1 MKIKS
6 ILFLL
11 LLAIPVFAGSQK
23 KAYIGYR
30 HKGVLYGAT
39 LPNGVKDLGGG
50 LLSNENLGI
59 TRYTKGGNDMLWL
72 EKILSRDSSGVPTWQ
87 VKDVLMFD
95 KLRKNQ
101 ELLFSYS
108 STCTQN
114 GRENLDLIV
123 LAELADNKKSYKI
136 LKAWNA
142 NVKNEKFKVI
152 SKSGIKCEIS
162 GN

>member
-6 ILFLL
+6 LLFLL
-11 LLAIPVFAGSQK
+11 LLAVPVFAVSQK
-23 KAYIGYR
+23 KGYIGYR
-30 HKGVLYGAT
+30 HKGVVYGQT

-72 EKILSRDSSGVPTWQ
+72 EKILSRDKNGVPTWQ
-87 VKDVLMFD
+87 VKDVLMLD

-101 ELLFSYS
+101 EILFSYS

-123 LAELADNKKSYKI
+123 LAELAASKKSYKV

-142 NVKNEKFKVI
+142 NIKSEKFKQVSI
-152 SKSGIKCEIS
+152 NGIKCEIS
-162 GN
+162 GH